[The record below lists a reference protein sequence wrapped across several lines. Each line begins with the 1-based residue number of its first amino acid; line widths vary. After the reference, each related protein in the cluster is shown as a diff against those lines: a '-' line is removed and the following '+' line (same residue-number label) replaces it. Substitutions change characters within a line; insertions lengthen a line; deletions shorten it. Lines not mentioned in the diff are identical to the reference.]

1 MDFYFVLGIGQDAS
15 TADIKR
21 AYRRLARRYH
31 PGINPGDRAA
41 EAMFQRIVEA
51 YETLIDPGRRHEY
64 DAGGG
69 RPAAPRREPSTF
81 MFAEFDFSAA
91 KQGAQASTF
100 SELFAD
106 VLHPT
111 PAADQRPEAGADLHA
126 SLTVSFSEAVQGVER
141 QVVVT
146 RQVLCGGCAGAGQIA
161 TPEGRC
167 GHCQGTGHVRWA
179 RGHMVFSKGCAAC
192 GATGRQTTQRCA
204 VCHGLGRAVRSDA
217 VKVQIPPGITDG
229 GRLRVLEKGHAGRH
243 GGRPGDVYVT
253 VHVQTHPVF
262 RRDGDDLFCV
272 LPVALHEAV
281 LGARIDVPALDGPV
295 KLRIPPDTQAGQRL
309 RVGGRGI
316 PNAAGGRGDLV
327 LEVKLVLP
335 ERLDE
340 RSKALLREFG
350 QINNEDVRKGFMNH

>member
-1 MDFYFVLGIGQDAS
+1 MS
-15 TADIKR
+15 
-21 AYRRLARRYH
+21 
-31 PGINPGDRAA
+31 P
-41 EAMFQRIVEA
+41 
-51 YETLIDPGRRHEY
+51 
-64 DAGGG
+64 
-69 RPAAPRREPSTF
+69 
-81 MFAEFDFSAA
+81 
-91 KQGAQASTF
+91 F

-111 PAADQRPEAGADLHA
+111 PAGDQRPEAGADLHA

-146 RQVLCGGCAGAGQIA
+146 RQVLCGGCAGVGQIA

-192 GATGRQTTQRCA
+192 GATGRQTTERCA

-217 VKVQIPPGITDG
+217 VSVQIPPGITDG
-229 GRLRVLEKGHAGRH
+229 GRLRVLDTGHTGRH
-243 GGRPGDVYVT
+243 GGRPGDLYVT
-253 VHVQTHPVF
+253 VHVQSHPVF

-295 KLRIPPDTQAGQRL
+295 RVRIPPDTQAGQRL
-309 RVGGRGI
+309 RVGGRGV
-316 PNAAGGRGDLV
+316 PTAAGGRGDLV
-327 LEVKLVLP
+327 FEVKLVLP

-350 QINNEDVRKGFMNH
+350 QINNDDVRKGFMSR